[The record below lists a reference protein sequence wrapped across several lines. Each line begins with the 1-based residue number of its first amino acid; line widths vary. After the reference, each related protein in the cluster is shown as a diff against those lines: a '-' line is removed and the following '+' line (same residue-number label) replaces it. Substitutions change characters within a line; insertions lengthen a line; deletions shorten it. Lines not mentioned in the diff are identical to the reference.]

1 MSAYILTTP
10 YPTYMVTRVLTNWF
24 WWAMWVPNPDT
35 PAGLSAVFPPHVILI
50 KSKTDML
57 LSSRLLSAACAQ
69 KRSAPN
75 SFCGSGWDQMLQ
87 QPVYVKSSFLIKC
100 KDTLVDDAV
109 IKTWYMAVLLVNC
122 WDHSVHVLIQCEDT
136 LYCYTSSHW
145 LNPYPEWSL
154 HWKTRSRSWP
164 LVPWC
169 LVSPGP

>member
-1 MSAYILTTP
+1 MSTYILTTP
-10 YPTYMVTRVLTNWF
+10 YSTYMVTRVLTNWF

-35 PAGLSAVFPPHVILI
+35 PASLSALFPPHVILI
-50 KSKTDML
+50 KRKTDMH

-109 IKTWYMAVLLVNC
+109 IKNMIYGGFIGILQGSFCPWAHPMRGCVILLYVL
-122 WDHSVHVLIQCEDT
+122 
-136 LYCYTSSHW
+136 
-145 LNPYPEWSL
+145 SL
-154 HWKTRSRSWP
+154 AEPIPRMIP
-164 LVPWC
+164 ALEN
-169 LVSPGP
+169 